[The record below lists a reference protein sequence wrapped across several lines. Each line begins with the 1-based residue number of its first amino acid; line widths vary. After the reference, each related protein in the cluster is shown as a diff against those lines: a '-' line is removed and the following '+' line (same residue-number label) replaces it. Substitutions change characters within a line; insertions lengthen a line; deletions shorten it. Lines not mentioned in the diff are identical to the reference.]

1 MNLSIKE
8 YGLSCD
14 NAFAQTFIP
23 DRNDVTKR
31 LPIPTA
37 HLRLIQKTCR
47 STDDDLRWLIA
58 LISDSRMRLAE
69 AAGLLKADIQ
79 LDHEIPHVSLK
90 PHAWRQ
96 LKQET
101 VNE

>member
-8 YGLSCD
+8 YGRSCN
-14 NAFAQTFIP
+14 NAFAQTLIP

-31 LPIPTA
+31 LPISTA

-47 STDDDLRWLIA
+47 STDDDLRWLIV
-58 LISDSRMRLAE
+58 LISDAGMRLAE

-79 LDHEIPHVSLK
+79 LDHDIPHVSVK

-96 LKQET
+96 LKTAKSER
-101 VNE
+101 

>member
-1 MNLSIKE
+1 MNLPTKG

-37 HLRLIQKTCR
+37 QLRLMQKTFR

-58 LISDSRMRLAE
+58 LISDTGMRLGE
-69 AAGLLKADIQ
+69 AAGLLTAQ
-79 LDHEIPHVSLK
+79 LQAKTFQNYFEGPTKRLK
-90 PHAWRQ
+90 SG
-96 LKQET
+96 
-101 VNE
+101 